1 MMSPA
6 PSHLRSAAFKAVRRQ
21 WGAENATIANVA
33 PIAPANR
40 DQVAKNSLHKT
51 VIFVTLNCHNAYGA
65 KEIVP

>member
-1 MMSPA
+1 
-6 PSHLRSAAFKAVRRQ
+6 
-21 WGAENATIANVA
+21 VA

-65 KEIVP
+65 TEIMP